1 MEEDHNY
8 QPEQTP
14 PTPAP
19 RMPGIRYWMGKMRL
33 SRVLRWAMLILISG
47 WLAANWYGDLP
58 VHELA
63 QRYGSPDSKF
73 VEIDGLLVH
82 YRITGKGEPLV
93 LLHDAN
99 NSLHTWDTWTDTLSR
114 RYQIISLDLPGFGL
128 TGPHPQGSYSAFMY
142 ANFFESFVQAI
153 NLRRFHLAGNGL
165 GAQIAWFYA
174 TEHPG
179 RLRKLILLNAPG
191 FEEKKEPIVS
201 FLARTPVLN
210 RALWNITPRFAIR
223 LMLENMYADD
233 QKVDDALVSRH
244 HDLMRR
250 PGNRKAFT
258 ARASVSE
265 NRPPVDIIEEITTL
279 ILILWG
285 AEDTRI
291 SPEYA
296 YEFHRKI
303 RKALLKIYQNTGHWP
318 QEENPGETAAD
329 VQAFLEGRF

>member
-1 MEEDHNY
+1 MEENTHPPD
-8 QPEQTP
+8 QTP
-14 PTPAP
+14 PTATLAGL
-19 RMPGIRYWMGKMRL
+19 RQQLATLRL
-33 SRVLRWAMLILISG
+33 SRLLRWGLLIVVVG
-47 WLAANWYGDLP
+47 WLAANWYPDLP

-63 QRYGSPDSKF
+63 QRYGFPDSRF
-73 VEIDGLLVH
+73 VEMDGLTVH
-82 YRITGKGEPLV
+82 YRITGKGEPIV

-99 NSLHTWDTWTDTLSR
+99 NSLHTWAAWTDALSR
-114 RYQIISLDLPGFGL
+114 RYQVISLDLPGFGL

-142 ANFFESFVQAI
+142 AGFLEQFAQAI

-174 TEHPG
+174 TEHPE
-179 RLRKLILLNAPG
+179 RLRKLILLDAPG
-191 FEEKKEPIVS
+191 FEEKKEPITG
-201 FLARTPVLN
+201 FFARTPVLN
-210 RALWNITPRFAIR
+210 RVLWKITPKFAVR

-233 QKVDDALVSRH
+233 QKVDDLLVRRH
-244 HDLMRR
+244 HDLLRR

-258 ARASVSE
+258 DRTSVSE
-265 NRPPVDIIEEITTL
+265 NRPPVDIVEEITTPT
-279 ILILWG
+279 LILWG

-291 SPEYA
+291 SPEFA

-318 QEENPGETAAD
+318 QEENPEQSAAD

>member
-1 MEEDHNY
+1 MEENTPV
-8 QPEQTP
+8 PEVVSTKA
-14 PTPAP
+14 PA
-19 RMPGIRYWMGKMRL
+19 PGIRHWIGKLRL
-33 SRVLRWAMLILISG
+33 SRILRWTALILFAG
-47 WLAANWYGDLP
+47 WLYVNWHADLP
-58 VHELA
+58 VYELA
-63 QRYGSPDSKF
+63 RRYGYPDSHF
-73 VEIDGLLVH
+73 IEIDGITVH
-82 YRITGKGEPLV
+82 YRIAGKGEPLV

-99 NSLHTWDTWTDTLSR
+99 NSLHTWETWTDSLSR
-114 RYQIISLDLPGFGL
+114 RYQVVSLDLPGFGL

-142 ANFFESFVQAI
+142 ADFLDAFTRAI

-174 TEHPG
+174 TEHPE
-179 RLRKLILLNAPG
+179 RLRKMILLDAPG
-191 FEEKKEPIVS
+191 FEEKKEPFVS

-210 RALWNITPRFAIR
+210 RVLWKITPRFAVR

-233 QKVDDALVSRH
+233 QKVDDALVQRH
-244 HDLMRR
+244 HDLLRR
-250 PGNRKAFT
+250 TGNRKAFT
-258 ARASVSE
+258 DRSTVSE
-265 NRPPVDIIEEITTL
+265 NRPPINIIEDITTPT
-279 ILILWG
+279 LILWG

-318 QEENPGETAAD
+318 QEENAAQSAAD